1 MKEPRYETTN
11 GHYRRKTPKQIAFE
25 TYYTDPTSPTYNNAR
40 QSALKAGYSESY
52 ANNLTV
58 QSPDWMTGDAMRI
71 AMLQRAEQSLRELL
85 EMSDE
90 EKKNPQKMKIW
101 QDTVKFVSERLGKD
115 HYSTRSEV
123 TGKNGKALF
132 TEEHAKLAEDA
143 LSQLIDERN
152 S

>member
-1 MKEPRYETTN
+1 MKEPRYETET
-11 GHYRRKTPKQIAFE
+11 GQFRRKNAKMIAFE
-25 TYYTDPTSPTYNNAR
+25 TYYTDPNSPTYNNAR

-85 EMSDE
+85 AMSDE
-90 EKKNPQKMKIW
+90 DKKNPQKMKIW

-115 HYSTRSEV
+115 WYSTRAEV
-123 TGKNGKALF
+123 TGKNGKSLF
-132 TEEHAKLAEDA
+132 TSEHAHLAEQA
-143 LSQLIDERN
+143 LSDLL